1 MNKAGNNLLTF
12 SFLNPYFLLL
22 IPMIPVDFPP
32 PEFKVK
38 QEDSKELIFDPLR
51 RRWLI
56 LTPEEWVRQ
65 NFVQYLVQVKKY
77 PATLIAM
84 EKAIWLG
91 ELKKRFDILIYNREH
106 QPWMMVECKEMTVPL
121 NEAVLHQV
129 LRYNISVPVQF
140 IIITNGKNTFGW
152 EKVGNSL
159 QLIPQIPA
167 FPAL

>member
-65 NFVQYLVQVKKY
+65 NFVQYLVQVKKISGY
-77 PATLIAM
+77 TYRDGKGDLVRGI
-84 EKAIWLG
+84 EKKI
-91 ELKKRFDILIYNREH
+91 
-106 QPWMMVECKEMTVPL
+106 
-121 NEAVLHQV
+121 
-129 LRYNISVPVQF
+129 
-140 IIITNGKNTFGW
+140 
-152 EKVGNSL
+152 
-159 QLIPQIPA
+159 
-167 FPAL
+167 